1 LCVGLVLGCPSRN
14 CYENGFLK
22 PAKPLKLRQGE
33 KVAVV
38 VLRHPDP
45 ARWDMKRLAVGSTED
60 ETLASA
66 GLDAWADALDAE
78 DRR

>member
-1 LCVGLVLGCPSRN
+1 MRPVEA
-14 CYENGFLK
+14 CYENGFLR
-22 PAKPLKLRQGE
+22 PAQPLKLRQGE

-60 ETLASA
+60 ESLAST

>member
-1 LCVGLVLGCPSRN
+1 MRLVEA

-22 PAKPLKLRQGE
+22 PTQPLKLRQGE

-45 ARWDMKRLAVGSTED
+45 TRWDMKRLAVGSTED
-60 ETLASA
+60 ETLAST